1 MTHPATAIENAPVH
15 KPRPMVD
22 LLVSIVIPS
31 VILMKFSGN
40 NAFGATTALIV
51 ALAFPL
57 GWGLFERFRYK
68 TFNFIAALG
77 LISVVLTGGI
87 GLLQLD
93 PQWLAIKEAAIPG
106 LLGIAVLV
114 STRTRYPLIRTL
126 LFNPTVLDV
135 GKIKQQLETLGN
147 TSAFEDRLSNA
158 TYLLSATFL
167 FSATM
172 NYCLATWIVTSPAGS
187 AAFNEELAR
196 LTLLSYPV
204 IAIPS
209 MLMMLAI
216 FYYLWRTIHSMTGLA
231 LEEILASRHRKSQRH
246 NI

>member
-1 MTHPATAIENAPVH
+1 
-15 KPRPMVD
+15 MVD

-40 NAFGATTALIV
+40 DALGATTALIV

-68 TFNFIAALG
+68 TFNFIAVLG
-77 LISVVLTGGI
+77 LISVLLTGGI
-87 GLLQLD
+87 GLLALD
-93 PQWLAIKEAAIPG
+93 AQWLAIKEAAIPG

-126 LFNPTVLDV
+126 LFNPTLLDV

-147 TSAFEDRLSNA
+147 TSAFENHLLNA
-158 TYLLSATFL
+158 TYLLSGTFF

-172 NYCLATWIVTSPAGS
+172 NYSLATWIVTSPAGS
-187 AAFNEELAR
+187 AAFNEELGR

-209 MLMMLAI
+209 TLMMLAI
-216 FYYLWRTIHSMTGLA
+216 FYYLWRTIHGMTELA